1 MSEEASLFARLAKKT
16 SCHAGRPGT
25 FSVALLFIIVW
36 AATGPIFK
44 FSDTWQLVVN
54 TSTTIVTFLMVFLIQ
69 NSQNRDSQALQIKLD
84 ELLRAQ
90 SLANNAMLDA
100 EEKSDEELERIQ
112 AKFVRLAKESRQG
125 PEASE
130 HRKGD

>member
-1 MSEEASLFARLAKKT
+1 
-16 SCHAGRPGT
+16 
-25 FSVALLFIIVW
+25 
-36 AATGPIFK
+36 
-44 FSDTWQLVVN
+44 
-54 TSTTIVTFLMVFLIQ
+54 MVFLIQ